1 MKKIAVVG
9 AGTMGNGI
17 AQVFALNHFEVHLI
31 DRYEETLH
39 SAMDTIALSLDR
51 MIKRQIIDNDSKE
64 RILNRI
70 TVYTSLEEG
79 VKDMKWVIEAVSEDV
94 EIKKAVF
101 KKLDAN
107 CSPETIL
114 ASNTSSIPIATLAGA
129 TNRPDKVIGMHFMNP
144 VPVMPLV
151 EVIKGKDTSDET
163 VKSILELTHDLYKK
177 PIEANDFPGFV
188 SNRILMPMINEA
200 IEALEQGVATVDA
213 IDGIMKLGMSHPM
226 GPLQLADYIGL
237 DICLSI
243 LGVLHEGFKND
254 KYKPNPLLVE
264 LVQAG
269 KLGVKSGE
277 GFYDYSKTQKAEVVS
292 KRFM

>member
-39 SAMDTIALSLDR
+39 SAMDTISSSLDR
-51 MIKRQIIDNDSKE
+51 MIKKQIIDNESKE
-64 RILNRI
+64 RILDRI
-70 TVYTSLEEG
+70 TVYTDLGEG
-79 VKDMKWVIEAVSEDV
+79 VKEVKFVFEAVSEDA

-101 KKLDAN
+101 KKLDEN
-107 CSPETIL
+107 CAPETIL
-114 ASNTSSIPIATLAGA
+114 ASNTSSISIASLAGA

-151 EVIKGKDTSDET
+151 EVIKGAETSTET
-163 VKSILELTHDLYKK
+163 VESIIQLTRDLNKK

-243 LGVLHEGFKND
+243 LEVLYEGFNND
-254 KYKPNPLLVE
+254 KYKPNSLLIE

-277 GFYDYSKTQKAEVVS
+277 GFYDYSSTKKAEIVS
-292 KRFM
+292 VRFK